1 MILGDVA
8 GELCKAIFPIPEE
21 YYTGN
26 PDSPTAICT
35 LSSIDLLRQIA
46 NSEVLSQVLV
56 AGRLFSE
63 NKGIDS
69 LIRYVNSHKKLKIIL
84 VCGKE
89 VSGHRAGHSLVKLH
103 KYGID
108 QNHRIINSSSPEPFL
123 TVTRSEVAYF
133 QNNVVLVDQIGQTD
147 LGLIKKFV

>member
-8 GELCKAIFPIPEE
+8 GQLCKAIFPIPEE

-46 NSEVLSQVLV
+46 NSKVLNQVSV

-69 LIRYVNSHKKLKIIL
+69 LIRYANSHKRLHTIIL
-84 VCGKE
+84 CGKE

-103 KYGID
+103 KNGID
-108 QNHRIINSSSPEPFL
+108 QNHRIIGSASPEPFL
-123 TVTRSEVAYF
+123 TVTTSEVVHF
-133 QNNVVLVDQIGQTD
+133 QNNIVLVDQIGQTN